1 MAMDMR
7 ALYTIALSAVKESP
21 TAEDDMKANENCLN
35 QNFIILTQKIEEL
48 EARLRALESGNCQR
62 RKNKHGFAS
71 EKIN

>member
-21 TAEDDMKANENCLN
+21 TAEDDMKAQENCLN

-48 EARLRALESGNCQR
+48 EARLRALESGN
-62 RKNKHGFAS
+62 
-71 EKIN
+71 

>member
-7 ALYTIALSAVKESP
+7 ALYTIALSAVKARP

-48 EARLRALESGNCQR
+48 EARLRALESGN
-62 RKNKHGFAS
+62 
-71 EKIN
+71 